1 MTHTLLLERNS
12 MQKLASILLTLM
24 LVVVTGCEQEPTTG
38 DKIRD
43 VGDAVGDA
51 VEDVGDGIEDAA
63 DDINDNVND
72 ATE

>member
-1 MTHTLLLERNS
+1 MRVLTS
-12 MQKLASILLTLM
+12 FFLTLM
-24 LVVVTGCEQEPTTG
+24 LVVSTGCEQEPTAG

-51 VEDVGDGIEDAA
+51 VEDVGDGIDDAA
-63 DDINDNVND
+63 DNIKDSVND